1 MATIEHGGEASS
13 DFTAQQT
20 SLHLPRLRWT
30 QILAISIFFLALN
43 LHWAALGIIIIPSQ
57 VFKIAGN
64 FNKGTALAYVLVP
77 GAFVAL
83 FANPLFGMLS
93 DRTGGW
99 MAAWGKRRPY
109 ILFGTIINVGGLIW
123 MASAHTIS
131 SLAIAYVIVQF
142 SNNAA
147 TAPFHALLPDI
158 VPIEQRGLT
167 SGVMGLLTIA
177 GNIGGVLVAGIF
189 VNSSLPQPIYQQH
202 LFITYGILIAVLVV
216 FMLITI
222 VSIRERNTASAQLA
236 ALERTST
243 YPTMNPQNVA
253 TPLVGVEPV
262 GVEPVGVE
270 PVGVEPVGVEPV
282 GVGNVGVRHNWLSR
296 STVYTIVSTLL
307 VVAVIWGI
315 MAWWNI
321 AHSGVQISGDGQEV
335 VLELIA
341 TVGILRLFDFNPRRN
356 PDFAWVFLTRLVM
369 MLGIYTVEDFLQ
381 YYMADAVKARNPAL
395 ETTNFIIILSLTSLV
410 SAFAAGWLSDR
421 FGRKRLVYLAGG
433 FMALVGLVFI
443 ITQSLPL
450 VLAAGAIFGLGYG
463 AYTSVD
469 WALVADVLPSHRT
482 YARDMGVWNISL
494 SLSQVVAPILGG
506 PLLDAFTR
514 SGHPIL
520 GYQLLFAMAIVYC
533 LLGTVLVRNIRGV
546 KK

>member
-1 MATIEHGGEASS
+1 MATIEHGGEASA
-13 DFTAQQT
+13 DFTAQQ
-20 SLHLPRLRWT
+20 SAISLPRLRWT

-57 VFKIAGN
+57 VLKIAGN

-83 FANPLFGMLS
+83 ISNPLFGMLS
-93 DRTGGW
+93 DKTGGRL
-99 MAAWGKRRPY
+99 AAWGRRRPY
-109 ILFGTIINVGGLIW
+109 ILFGTIINAGGLIW
-123 MASAHTIS
+123 MATSHSIT

-189 VNSSLPQPIYQQH
+189 INSSLPQPIYQQH
-202 LFITYGILIAVLVV
+202 LYIVYGILIAVLVV

-222 VSIRERNTASAQLA
+222 ISVRERKTASAQLA
-236 ALERTST
+236 THTSPSLT
-243 YPTMNPQNVA
+243 SRELI
-253 TPLVGVEPV
+253 TPSEVK
-262 GVEPVGVE
+262 
-270 PVGVEPVGVEPV
+270 
-282 GVGNVGVRHNWLSR
+282 RFSLSR
-296 STVYTIVSTLL
+296 STIYTIIITLAAIA
-307 VVAVIWGI
+307 VVWGI
-315 MAWWNI
+315 MALWNVSRI
-321 AHSGVQISGDGQEV
+321 GVQIGGDVQET
-335 VLELIA
+335 VLEVIA
-341 TVGILRLFDFNPRRN
+341 TLGILRLFDFSPRRK

-381 YYMADAVKARNPAL
+381 YYMADAVKAANPAL

-421 FGRKRLVYLAGG
+421 FGRKRMVYLAGG

-443 ITQSLPL
+443 VTQSLPI

-469 WALVADVLPSHRT
+469 WALVADVLPSHRS

-494 SLSQVVAPILGG
+494 SLSQVVAPVLGG

-533 LLGTVLVRNIRGV
+533 LIGTVLVRNIRGV